1 MKSKSIVIVLLAS
14 ITFLAPC
21 VLANAGEVKEGSG
34 DWWYVPY
41 PEPFDASKIETT
53 LQFIHVEGNHF
64 VDEDGNTRVFQGVN
78 ISDPD
83 KLEKNGYWSKAH
95 FQVIKDWGA
104 NLVRVP
110 VHPVAWKGRGKADY
124 FKLLD
129 QAVTWASE
137 LGLYLNIE
145 WHSMGNLETEVFQHP
160 MHYTTRQETY
170 NFWRDISFR
179 YAGIPAV
186 AFYELF
192 NEPTTYNGQ
201 LGRISWA
208 EWKVIVEQMIG
219 IIFAHD
225 TRVIPLVGGF
235 DWAYELHNVGDRS
248 HRFRGHRLRLP
259 PLPDEGAAAVGGEL
273 GEGFRLCRRHL
284 PADGGRDR
292 LHGRRP
298 ARRPH
303 PGDRGRG
310 VRAENPGL
318 L

>member
-14 ITFLAPC
+14 IICLAPC
-21 VLANAGEVKEGSG
+21 VLADAGEVKEGSG

-41 PEPFDASKIETT
+41 PEPFDASKIETN
-53 LQFIHVEGNHF
+53 LQFIHVEGNRF

-110 VHPVAWKGRGKADY
+110 VHPVAWKGRGKAEY

-145 WHSMGNLETEVFQHP
+145 WHGIGNLGTEVFQHP

-170 NFWRDISFR
+170 NFWRDVSFR

-201 LGRISWA
+201 LGQISWS
-208 EWKVIVEQMIG
+208 EWKFIVEQMIG
-219 IIFAHD
+219 IIFAQSKPPTKGMTLVSWA
-225 TRVIPLVGGF
+225 TRGSGCLTKPSQG
-235 DWAYELHNVGDRS
+235 WNS
-248 HRFRGHRLRLP
+248 KWM
-259 PLPDEGAAAVGGEL
+259 
-273 GEGFRLCRRHL
+273 
-284 PADGGRDR
+284 
-292 LHGRRP
+292 
-298 ARRPH
+298 ARRSTS
-303 PGDRGRG
+303 
-310 VRAENPGL
+310 RAR
-318 L
+318 